1 MNIILNTYLII
12 ALLGVI
18 TSLLGLIKIKKRNK
32 DDYVILYIMLVH
44 SFFDLF
50 LWILYNEKERERE
63 LIGMLSYDLLFPIF
77 LISIFIFKNREKY
90 IFLSVIIISIA
101 SQFILKNANQIPV
114 NGEIKIVLSLIACL
128 ILVYNVYKNLKKIR
142 FQNFMLLL
150 ISGIPLFDMFYNA
163 AIFKIISFEINT
175 WKIFINS
182 YIIFMSITCC
192 IFIYYYGKQLLKNS
206 SPTI

>member
-63 LIGMLSYDLLFPIF
+63 LIGMLS
-77 LISIFIFKNREKY
+77 
-90 IFLSVIIISIA
+90 
-101 SQFILKNANQIPV
+101 
-114 NGEIKIVLSLIACL
+114 
-128 ILVYNVYKNLKKIR
+128 
-142 FQNFMLLL
+142 
-150 ISGIPLFDMFYNA
+150 
-163 AIFKIISFEINT
+163 
-175 WKIFINS
+175 
-182 YIIFMSITCC
+182 
-192 IFIYYYGKQLLKNS
+192 
-206 SPTI
+206 